1 MYIRGTDIL
10 LPDRF
15 WFFFIFCGCVQLQR
29 GKPLLLKPGDGCG
42 LVIGGNQAPGFLI
55 FSVYGYILVLQEN
68 PSFLIKKPI
77 PVIATVNNLRYN

>member
-10 LPDRF
+10 LPDGFR
-15 WFFFIFCGCVQLQR
+15 FFFIFCGCVQLQR
-29 GKPLLLKPGDGCG
+29 GKPLLLKPGDGCS

-68 PSFLIKKPI
+68 PSLLIKKPSN
-77 PVIATVNNLRYN
+77 VIDTVYSLQST